1 MTNIGKSREQICRLG
16 ESLFN
21 RGFTVG
27 SSGNISVRLSDD
39 RWLVTPTNACLGRL
53 DPERLS
59 VIDSSGNLIDG
70 DPPTKESFL
79 HLAIYDQRPSDGAVV
94 HLHSTHSVAVSLLP
108 DVNPNQPIPPLTAY
122 YVMKVRDLIL
132 LPYYAPGDLSLANA
146 VRAVAG
152 KHHAVLLANHGPI
165 VSGKT
170 VEEAVYASEELEET
184 SKLFLLLK
192 DHKPRMLT
200 EDQVIELKEKW
211 HS

>member
-27 SSGNISVRLSDD
+27 SSGNISVRLSEN

-59 VIDSSGNLIDG
+59 VIDASGNLIDG

-108 DVNPNQPIPPLTAY
+108 DVNPNQPVPPLTAY
-122 YVMKVRDLIL
+122 YVMKVRDLVL

-146 VRAVAG
+146 VRDVAG
-152 KHHAVLLANHGPI
+152 KHHAVLLAKHGPI

>member
-27 SSGNISVRLSDD
+27 SSGNISVRLSED

-59 VIDSSGNLIDG
+59 VIDASGKLIDG

-108 DVNPNQPIPPLTAY
+108 DVNPNQPVPPLTAY

>member
-1 MTNIGKSREQICRLG
+1 MTNIRKSREQICRLG

-165 VSGKT
+165 ISGKT

>member
-27 SSGNISVRLSDD
+27 SSGNISVRLSED

-59 VIDSSGNLIDG
+59 VIDASGNLIDG

-108 DVNPNQPIPPLTAY
+108 DVNPNQPVPPLTAY
-122 YVMKVRDLIL
+122 YAMKVRDLIL

-170 VEEAVYASEELEET
+170 IEEAVYASEELEET

>member
-59 VIDSSGNLIDG
+59 VIDASGNLIDG

-170 VEEAVYASEELEET
+170 IEEAVYASEELEET

-200 EDQVIELKEKW
+200 EDQVTELKEKW

>member
-59 VIDSSGNLIDG
+59 VIDASGNLIDG

-165 VSGKT
+165 ISGKT

-200 EDQVIELKEKW
+200 GDQVIELKEKW

>member
-1 MTNIGKSREQICRLG
+1 MTKIGKSREQICRLG

-108 DVNPNQPIPPLTAY
+108 DVNPNQPVPPLTAY

-165 VSGKT
+165 ISGKT

>member
-53 DPERLS
+53 NPERLS
-59 VIDSSGNLIDG
+59 VIDSSGSLIDG

-79 HLAIYDQRPSDGAVV
+79 HLAIYDQRPSDEAVV

-108 DVNPNQPIPPLTAY
+108 DVNPNQPVPPLTAY

-170 VEEAVYASEELEET
+170 IEEAVYASEELEET

-192 DHKPRMLT
+192 DRKPSMLT
-200 EDQVIELKEKW
+200 EDQVLELKEKW

>member
-53 DPERLS
+53 EPERLS
-59 VIDSSGNLIDG
+59 VIDASGNLIDG

-108 DVNPNQPIPPLTAY
+108 DVNPNQPVPPLTAY

-146 VRAVAG
+146 VKAVAG

-192 DHKPRMLT
+192 DQKPRTLT
-200 EDQVIELKEKW
+200 ADQVIELKEKW
-211 HS
+211 HT

>member
-1 MTNIGKSREQICRLG
+1 
-16 ESLFN
+16 
-21 RGFTVG
+21 
-27 SSGNISVRLSDD
+27 
-39 RWLVTPTNACLGRL
+39 
-53 DPERLS
+53 
-59 VIDSSGNLIDG
+59 
-70 DPPTKESFL
+70 
-79 HLAIYDQRPSDGAVV
+79 VV

-108 DVNPNQPIPPLTAY
+108 DVNPNQPVPPLTAY

-165 VSGKT
+165 ISGKT

-200 EDQVIELKEKW
+200 KDQVIELKEKW

>member
-59 VIDSSGNLIDG
+59 VIDASGNLIDG

-108 DVNPNQPIPPLTAY
+108 DVNPNQPVPPLTAY

-165 VSGKT
+165 ISGKT

-200 EDQVIELKEKW
+200 EDQVTELKEKW

>member
-59 VIDSSGNLIDG
+59 VIDASGNLIDG
-70 DPPTKESFL
+70 EPPTKESFL

-108 DVNPNQPIPPLTAY
+108 DVNPNQPVPPLTAY

-165 VSGKT
+165 ISGKT

-200 EDQVIELKEKW
+200 EDQVTELKEKW

>member
-59 VIDSSGNLIDG
+59 VIDASGNLIDG

-108 DVNPNQPIPPLTAY
+108 DVNPNQPVPPLTAY

-184 SKLFLLLK
+184 SKLFLLLR
-192 DHKPRMLT
+192 DQKPRMLT
-200 EDQVIELKEKW
+200 EDQVIELKETW

>member
-122 YVMKVRDLIL
+122 YVMKVRDLVL

>member
-59 VIDSSGNLIDG
+59 VIDASGSLIDG

-108 DVNPNQPIPPLTAY
+108 DVNPNQPVPPLTAY

-170 VEEAVYASEELEET
+170 IEEAVYASEELEET

>member
-59 VIDSSGNLIDG
+59 VIDASGNLIDG

-79 HLAIYDQRPSDGAVV
+79 HLAIYNQRPSDGAVV

-108 DVNPNQPIPPLTAY
+108 DVNPNQPVPPLTAY

-146 VRAVAG
+146 VKAVAG
-152 KHHAVLLANHGPI
+152 KHHAILLANHGPI
-165 VSGKT
+165 ISGKT

-192 DHKPRMLT
+192 DQKPRTLT
-200 EDQVIELKEKW
+200 ADQVIELKEKW
-211 HS
+211 HT

>member
-16 ESLFN
+16 ESLFH

-59 VIDSSGNLIDG
+59 VIDASGNLIDG

-79 HLAIYDQRPSDGAVV
+79 HLAIYNQRPSDEAVV

-108 DVNPNQPIPPLTAY
+108 DVNPNQPVPPLTAY

-146 VRAVAG
+146 VKAVAG
-152 KHHAVLLANHGPI
+152 KHHAILLANHGPI
-165 VSGKT
+165 ISGKT

-192 DHKPRMLT
+192 DQKPRTLT
-200 EDQVIELKEKW
+200 ADQVIELKEKW
-211 HS
+211 HT

>member
-59 VIDSSGNLIDG
+59 VIDASGSLIDG

-108 DVNPNQPIPPLTAY
+108 DVNPNQPVPPLTAY

-165 VSGKT
+165 ISGKT

>member
-1 MTNIGKSREQICRLG
+1 MTNIGKLREQICRLG

-53 DPERLS
+53 EPERLS
-59 VIDSSGNLIDG
+59 VIDASGNLIDG

-108 DVNPNQPIPPLTAY
+108 DVNPNQPVPPLTAY

-146 VRAVAG
+146 VKAVAG

-165 VSGKT
+165 ISGKT

-192 DHKPRMLT
+192 DQKPRILT
-200 EDQVIELKEKW
+200 EDQVMELKEKW

>member
-59 VIDSSGNLIDG
+59 VIDASGNLIDG

-108 DVNPNQPIPPLTAY
+108 DVNPNQPVPPLTAY

-184 SKLFLLLK
+184 SKLFLLLR
-192 DHKPRMLT
+192 DQKPRMLT

>member
-1 MTNIGKSREQICRLG
+1 MTNIRKSREQICRLG

-59 VIDSSGNLIDG
+59 VINASGNLIDG

-122 YVMKVRDLIL
+122 YVMKVRDLVL

>member
-1 MTNIGKSREQICRLG
+1 MTNIRKSREQICRLG

-59 VIDSSGNLIDG
+59 VIDASGNLIDG

-108 DVNPNQPIPPLTAY
+108 DVNPNQPVPPLTAY

-165 VSGKT
+165 ISGKT

>member
-108 DVNPNQPIPPLTAY
+108 GVNPNQPVPPLTAY

-165 VSGKT
+165 ISGKT

>member
-53 DPERLS
+53 EPERLS
-59 VIDSSGNLIDG
+59 VIDASGNLIDG

-108 DVNPNQPIPPLTAY
+108 DVNPNQPVPPLTAY

-146 VRAVAG
+146 VKAVAG

-165 VSGKT
+165 ISGKT

-192 DHKPRMLT
+192 EQKPRTLT
-200 EDQVIELKEKW
+200 ADQVIELKEKW

>member
-108 DVNPNQPIPPLTAY
+108 DVNPNQPVPPLTAY

-165 VSGKT
+165 ISGKT

>member
-59 VIDSSGNLIDG
+59 VIDASGNLIDG

-79 HLAIYDQRPSDGAVV
+79 HLAIYNQRPSDGAVV

-108 DVNPNQPIPPLTAY
+108 DVNPNQPVPPLTAY

-146 VRAVAG
+146 VKAVAG

-165 VSGKT
+165 ISGKT

-192 DHKPRMLT
+192 DQKPRTLT
-200 EDQVIELKEKW
+200 ADQVIELKEKW
-211 HS
+211 HT

>member
-27 SSGNISVRLSDD
+27 SSGNISVRLSED

-59 VIDSSGNLIDG
+59 VIDASGTLIDG

-108 DVNPNQPIPPLTAY
+108 DVNPNQPVPPLTAY

>member
-59 VIDSSGNLIDG
+59 VIDASGNLIDG

-108 DVNPNQPIPPLTAY
+108 DVNPNQPVPPLTAY

-146 VRAVAG
+146 VRAVSG

-200 EDQVIELKEKW
+200 EDQVIKLKEKW

>member
-59 VIDSSGNLIDG
+59 VIDASGNLIDG

-108 DVNPNQPIPPLTAY
+108 DVNPNQPVPPLTAY

-146 VRAVAG
+146 VKAVAG

-192 DHKPRMLT
+192 DQKPRMLT
-200 EDQVIELKEKW
+200 GDQVIELKEKW

>member
-108 DVNPNQPIPPLTAY
+108 DVNPNQPVPPLTAY

-200 EDQVIELKEKW
+200 EDQVLELKEKW

>member
-1 MTNIGKSREQICRLG
+1 MTKIGKSREQICRLG

-59 VIDSSGNLIDG
+59 VIDASGNLIDG

-108 DVNPNQPIPPLTAY
+108 DVNPSQPVPPLTAY